1 MTTTPWEKPREIE
14 VLGLGLDDWTV
25 EPAPW
30 ESEAERR
37 RRDAAR
43 RWERYGT
50 VWVRVGEIE
59 YEVSVAI
66 GVPPYLRATAE
77 AAGGDTTRASYLD
90 AWYVDSSDWSRAPAS
105 HGPDGVPEDLSYAV
119 LEAIRDARH
128 RLWREYQQE
137 RAREGAGA

>member
-1 MTTTPWEKPREIE
+1 MTTTTWEKTRDIE
-14 VLGLGLDDWTV
+14 VIGLGLDDWTV

-30 ESEAERR
+30 ESEEERR

-50 VWVRVGEIE
+50 VWVRVGESE

-66 GVPPYLRATAE
+66 GVPPSLRATAE
-77 AAGGDTTRASYLD
+77 AAGGDRITPYLD
-90 AWYVDSSDWSRAPAS
+90 AWYVDSSDWSRAPS
-105 HGPDGVPEDLSYAV
+105 TTGPDGVPAELSYAL

-128 RLWREYQQE
+128 RLWREYQQ
-137 RAREGAGA
+137 RLAREGAGA